1 MAANCLILEQK
12 LNEEFNAKI
21 EEGSKAKK
29 KRVSYLG
36 AIEILS
42 KLIDTYKD
50 DKSVR
55 PEAMYWLADCQF
67 KNKEYVGSYQTFK
80 KLTWDY
86 PESKWAKIARGRLT
100 DERFV
105 DIESEGEE

>member
-1 MAANCLILEQK
+1 LFLFLMDKHKSFKVNNFDNLWLDFTNS
-12 LNEEFNAKI
+12 LNSFIGKDPTKI
-21 EEGSKAKK
+21 E
-29 KRVSYLG
+29 
-36 AIEILS
+36 
-42 KLIDTYKD
+42 TYKD
-50 DKSVR
+50 DKTVR

-86 PESKWAKIARGRLT
+86 PESKWAKISRGRLT